1 MPPVRRRRDRAA
13 ARARRALEDIHE
25 GIVGPRP
32 SASIARESDGA
43 VDEDEVV
50 SNPRRIP
57 SADADADTERVV
69 DLDAARAAL
78 TCVITNAV
86 FVDPVTTPCGH
97 TFEREA
103 LARWITRGERER
115 LDASRL
121 ARGALGTDAPANCPQ
136 CRSALYH
143 ELPHE
148 WPVNT
153 TVRECVE
160 AVFGK
165 SARDAEARRARA
177 ARDAEAE
184 NVDGDGG
191 VEMMR
196 EYGGRGDAGG
206 GASTRG

>member
-1 MPPVRRRRDRAA
+1 MNDRLDEKMRTHESVTSCLPCVDDATA
-13 ARARRALEDIHE
+13 RPRARRALEDIHE

-50 SNPRRIP
+50 SNPRRDPID
-57 SADADADTERVV
+57 DADADTERVV

-115 LDASRL
+115 L
-121 ARGALGTDAPANCPQ
+121 
-136 CRSALYH
+136 
-143 ELPHE
+143 ELRPD
-148 WPVNT
+148 W
-153 TVRECVE
+153 
-160 AVFGK
+160 
-165 SARDAEARRARA
+165 RARWG
-177 ARDAEAE
+177 RMPRRIVRS
-184 NVDGDGG
+184 VDRRC
-191 VEMMR
+191 VTSYR
-196 EYGGRGDAGG
+196 TSGR
-206 GASTRG
+206 

>member
-1 MPPVRRRRDRAA
+1 MDHPR
-13 ARARRALEDIHE
+13 RARTAGRVPT
-25 GIVGPRP
+25 G
-32 SASIARESDGA
+32 ES
-43 VDEDEVV
+43 
-50 SNPRRIP
+50 
-57 SADADADTERVV
+57 
-69 DLDAARAAL
+69 
-78 TCVITNAV
+78 
-86 FVDPVTTPCGH
+86 
-97 TFEREA
+97 
-103 LARWITRGERER
+103 
-115 LDASRL
+115 
-121 ARGALGTDAPANCPQ
+121 ALGTDAPANCPQ

-206 GASTRG
+206 VRRRGGCR